1 MVLFDEAHNL
11 ITALSEIYS
20 PRVTKE
26 MLSVSLS
33 QLRAYYERYAD
44 RLSSLSY
51 SFLIQLQSI
60 VQSLLQLLTTPP
72 ASLGE
77 VSVLPT
83 DQFLLLLHLEG
94 VNLFDILH
102 FIAAQ
107 RIVNKLNGFVD
118 RMGEGDNKK
127 VDGGMSKNG
136 GDNLIKNES
145 ENKSKNES
153 DNANRS
159 EDNNSNK
166 TPRVS
171 HFPAVLSFI
180 ASLTSEADDTRI
192 VVSCDRNC
200 PYVQLLLLNPEAHF
214 TPIVRDVRSV
224 IITGG
229 TLQPVSSLSPS
240 HL

>member
-44 RLSSLSY
+44 RLSSLSH
-51 SFLIQLQSI
+51 SFLIHLQSI

-102 FIAAQ
+102 FITAK

-118 RMGEGDNKK
+118 RMGDDKS
-127 VDGGMSKNG
+127 VDG
-136 GDNLIKNES
+136 S
-145 ENKSKNES
+145 ENKKMNGSENKKMNGSE
-153 DNANRS
+153 NNN

-214 TPIVRDVRSV
+214 TPIVRDARSV

>member
-33 QLRAYYERYAD
+33 QLRAYYECYAD
-44 RLSSLSY
+44 RLSSLSH
-51 SFLIQLQSI
+51 SFLIHLQSI

-102 FIAAQ
+102 FITAK

-118 RMGEGDNKK
+118 RMGGDKS
-127 VDGGMSKNG
+127 VDG
-136 GDNLIKNES
+136 S
-145 ENKSKNES
+145 ENKKMNGSEN
-153 DNANRS
+153 NN

-214 TPIVRDVRSV
+214 TPIVRDARAV

>member
-33 QLRAYYERYAD
+33 QLCAYYKRYAD
-44 RLSSLSY
+44 RLSSLSH
-51 SFLIQLQSI
+51 SFLIHLQSI
-60 VQSLLQLLTTPP
+60 VQALLQLLTTPP

-102 FIAAQ
+102 FITAK

-118 RMGEGDNKK
+118 RMGEGESKM
-127 VDGGMSKNG
+127 VDGGQEKKVNEGKN
-136 GDNLIKNES
+136 KN
-145 ENKSKNES
+145 
-153 DNANRS
+153 
-159 EDNNSNK
+159 EDNNTNK
-166 TPRVS
+166 TTSVS

-214 TPIVRDVRSV
+214 TPIVRDARSV

-229 TLQPVSSLSPS
+229 TLQPVSSPSPS